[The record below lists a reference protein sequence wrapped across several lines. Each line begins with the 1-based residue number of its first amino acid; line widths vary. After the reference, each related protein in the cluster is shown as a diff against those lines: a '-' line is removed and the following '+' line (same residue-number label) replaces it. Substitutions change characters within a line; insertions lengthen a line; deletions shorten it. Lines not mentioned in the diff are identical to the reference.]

1 MPRNQWHN
9 RGHQWHQRKLWEC
22 ISVRAAPK
30 QFEISAMPVSH
41 REVRLAA
48 QWAQKKALSAL
59 RQKLG
64 A

>member
-1 MPRNQWHN
+1 
-9 RGHQWHQRKLWEC
+9 
-22 ISVRAAPK
+22 
-30 QFEISAMPVSH
+30 MPVSH

-48 QWAQKKALSAL
+48 QWAQKNDLSAL